1 MYPSP
6 SPSGMYPSPSP
17 VGMYPSPSP
26 SGMYP
31 SPSPVPSPSGMGM
44 DCCPKKKIWG
54 SMNQKMD
61 GMYVNVGKMP
71 WGKLPMRCSSD
82 CVYEREGSYD
92 GLKYCFG
99 DSMYSQSE
107 CAADM
112 GDGEEPVDMGPG
124 DGSGSGGMGSDYGSG
139 SGGMGGYGS
148 GSGGMGSGSDGES
161 PVDMGPGSESGFEGY
176 GSGTMGPGSGSGSE
190 DPVNMGSGSESGF
203 EGYGSGTMGPG
214 SENEDP
220 VTMGP
225 GSGSGSG
232 SGSSSGASCPEKV
245 LMSECDIDCLGA
257 TPDPM
262 NPQQLFTA
270 TSASEGGV
278 TVFITSWTILAD
290 NPLPEITLTCTGAPA
305 PMVTECK
312 DGGWTVPQEIKERCG
327 GMEGYGSGS
336 GSGDDGMM
344 DHGSGSGDDG
354 MMDHGSGSGSE
365 DGGMGD
371 HGSGD
376 GGMGDHNGRQ

>member
-1 MYPSP
+1 
-6 SPSGMYPSPSP
+6 
-17 VGMYPSPSP
+17 
-26 SGMYP
+26 
-31 SPSPVPSPSGMGM
+31 
-44 DCCPKKKIWG
+44 
-54 SMNQKMD
+54 
-61 GMYVNVGKMP
+61 
-71 WGKLPMRCSSD
+71 
-82 CVYEREGSYD
+82 
-92 GLKYCFG
+92 
-99 DSMYSQSE
+99 
-107 CAADM
+107 
-112 GDGEEPVDMGPG
+112 
-124 DGSGSGGMGSDYGSG
+124 
-139 SGGMGGYGS
+139 
-148 GSGGMGSGSDGES
+148 MGSGSDGES

-203 EGYGSGTMGPG
+203 EGYGSGTMGPGSGSGSEDPVNMGSG

-312 DGGWTVPQEIKERCG
+312 DGGWTIPEEIKDRCG

-354 MMDHGSGSGSE
+354 MMDHGSGSGSGEDGMMDHGSSSGSE
-365 DGGMGD
+365 DGGMGMMD
-371 HGSGD
+371 HGSSSGSED
-376 GGMGDHNGRQ
+376 GGMG

>member
-1 MYPSP
+1 
-6 SPSGMYPSPSP
+6 
-17 VGMYPSPSP
+17 
-26 SGMYP
+26 
-31 SPSPVPSPSGMGM
+31 MGM

-71 WGKLPMRCSSD
+71 WGKLPMRCNSD

-124 DGSGSGGMGSDYGSG
+124 DGSGSGGMGGGGSGSGGMGSDYGSGSGGMGGYGSGSGGMGSDYGSG

-148 GSGGMGSGSDGES
+148 GSGGMGSGSDGEN

-190 DPVNMGSGSESGF
+190 DPVNMGSGSE
-203 EGYGSGTMGPG
+203 
-214 SENEDP
+214 NEDP

-225 GSGSGSG
+225 GSGSGSA
-232 SGSSSGASCPEKV
+232 SGASCPEKV
-245 LMSECDIDCLGA
+245 LMSECDIDCLDA

-270 TSASEGGV
+270 TSESEGGV

-290 NPLPEITLTCTGAPA
+290 NPVSKITLTCTGAPA

-312 DGGWTVPQEIKERCG
+312 DGGWTIPEEIRDRCG
-327 GMEGYGSGS
+327 GMEGYGSGSGSGDDGMMDHGSGS

-354 MMDHGSGSGSE
+354 MMDHGSGSGSGEDGMMDHGSSSGSE